1 MGIEGLEAY
10 ASEFSNIPTL
20 QSLSVLIPLRQNSL
34 GCSKMNNFWSDVENL
49 PLGGRSM
56 AQPKGAGELN
66 VVQMETDLLQR
77 WGKEATFQASISAR
91 RSNAPFIFLEGPP
104 TANGKP
110 GIHHVVA
117 RTYKDLVCRW
127 KTMEGFLVER
137 KGGWDTHGLPVE
149 IEVQKRLDLMSNEAI
164 EKFGMAA
171 FNQACRESVWTYEA
185 AWREMTERMAYWV
198 DLDEPYVTLDN
209 NYVESSWWAL
219 KQMFDKGL
227 LYRGHKVLPY
237 CPQTGTSYSSHEVA
251 LGYKEVEE
259 PSVYVKFKL
268 TDDPASILAWTTTPW
283 TLPGN
288 VGLAVGPEVTYVRCR
303 IKEEAGESWT
313 GAGGASVGEEVILAK
328 DLMKEVLR
336 HHVEVIEEFQGHTLV
351 GRSYEPLFPGAVP
364 RGDSS
369 TAWTVLAAD
378 WVTTTDGTGVVHTA
392 VMYGEDD
399 YNLGME
405 AGLPAHHTV
414 DMEGAFVE
422 GTHPDLDG
430 VYVKSCDET
439 IIGLLSAPG
448 GTNGKGPQSGLLYRE
463 KAYLHDYPH
472 CWRTDHPL
480 LYYAMDSWFV
490 RMTAVKEN
498 LLKFNDDVEWAPD
511 WVGEGRFGEW
521 LRNVKDWAIS
531 RERYWGTP
539 LPVWRTESGEMKC
552 IGSIQELQ
560 EEVAKAVAAGIEN
573 PECPDDVDLHRPIV
587 DGFTLV
593 NDNGEPM
600 HREPFVMDCWFDS
613 GCAPFAQ
620 WHYPFENKDV
630 FDASFP
636 VDYICEGVDQT
647 RGWFY
652 TLLAVSSTVFDDMAY
667 KRCLSLGLILDAEGK
682 KMSKSRG
689 NIVDPWDHF
698 NREGADATRWY
709 MVTAGAPWNPLK
721 FDPNGVR
728 ETYAK
733 MFLTLWNVYKFH
745 VDYAALDGFDPET
758 AELDVD
764 QRPELDRWILSRLS
778 TIGQSYHDNF
788 VNWQFHKAC
797 RDLEDFMVNDVSNW
811 YVRRSR
817 RRLWD
822 EADSNDKLACQLTL
836 HEILTTVCRFVAPVS
851 PFMVDDI
858 YRNLTGGSVHTA
870 DWPVGVPGTLE
881 GATADAWDEQA
892 ARATATLPPQDQGL
906 ETTMNVVR
914 ELAEAG
920 RRIRIDGG
928 RRQRL
933 PCAKGWIV
941 AGPELDAFH
950 DLLAEELNVESIQVE
965 NDLDR
970 FQRIELAPNFR
981 ALAPK
986 ARAQVNDVAAAIRT
1000 AEDPESML
1008 ADIKSGGCQVLGVLV
1023 EESDVDVKRVE
1034 REGFAAQTVEVEGLE
1049 GETLHISLVLDMNDT
1064 PALLSKGMARDI
1076 TRRVQAKRKDLDLD
1090 VEATIDLEIWME
1102 NAPEMYAGDEAWVA
1116 HETRAAA
1123 CVFHPSGA
1131 SPSEEAEQFEV
1142 DGTTVRFTVK

>member
-1 MGIEGLEAY
+1 M
-10 ASEFSNIPTL
+10 PR
-20 QSLSVLIPLRQNSL
+20 LSP
-34 GCSKMNNFWSDVENL
+34 
-49 PLGGRSM
+49 
-56 AQPKGAGELN
+56 AGELDA
-66 VVQMETDLLQR
+66 VALETALLEAWKSEDAFRTSIQR
-77 WGKEATFQASISAR
+77 RVHG
-91 RSNAPFIFLEGPP
+91 APFIFLEGPP

-127 KTMEGFLVER
+127 KTMEGFKVER

-149 IEVQKRLDLMSNEAI
+149 IEVQKRLDLLSNESI
-164 EKFGMAA
+164 EEFGMEK

-198 DLDEPYVTLDN
+198 DLDNPYVTLHND
-209 NYVESSWWAL
+209 YIESSWWAL

-251 LGYKEVEE
+251 LGYKEVKE

-268 TDDPASILAWTTTPW
+268 VGDSASILAWTTTPW

-288 VGLAVGPEVTYVRCR
+288 VGLAVGPEVTYVRCKVR
-303 IKEEAGESWT
+303 EAAGENWQ
-313 GAGGASVGEEVILAK
+313 GAGGADVGEELILAK
-328 DLMKEVLR
+328 DLMKDVLR
-336 HHVEVIEEFQGHTLV
+336 HHVDIMEEFPGSSLV
-351 GRSYEPLFPGAVP
+351 GKGYEPLFPEAIDA
-364 RGDSS
+364 GDSDS
-369 TAWTVLAAD
+369 AWTVLEAD

-399 YNLGME
+399 YNLGMA
-405 AGLPAHHTV
+405 AGLPAQHTV
-414 DMEGAFVE
+414 NMEGEFVA
-422 GTHPDLDG
+422 GTHPELDG
-430 VYVKSCDET
+430 RYVKSCDET
-439 IIGLLSAPG
+439 IIALLSSTK
-448 GTNGKGPQSGLLYRE
+448 GTSGTGPESGLLYRE
-463 KAYLHDYPH
+463 KDYLHDYPH

-490 RMTAVKEN
+490 RMTAVKEK
-498 LLKFNDDVEWAPD
+498 LLQFNDNVEWAPD

-539 LPVWRTESGEMKC
+539 LPVWRSTTGEMKC
-552 IGSIQELQ
+552 VGSIQELQ
-560 EEVAKAVAAGIEN
+560 DEVAKAVAAGIEN
-573 PECPDDVDLHRPIV
+573 PECPDDVDLHRPVV
-587 DGFTLV
+587 DGFTLIS
-593 NDNGEPM
+593 DTGEIM

-620 WHYPFENKDV
+620 WHHPFDGGERFN
-630 FDASFP
+630 ASFP

-652 TLLAVSSTVFDDMAY
+652 TLLAVSATVFDSMAY

-721 FDPNGVR
+721 FDSNGVR

-733 MFLTLWNVYKFH
+733 MFLTFWNVYKFH
-745 VDYAALDGFDPET
+745 VDYAALDGFDPEET
-758 AELDVD
+758 DSPIEH
-764 QRPELDRWILSRLS
+764 RPALDRWILSKLH
-778 TIGQSYHDNF
+778 TVAQDYHQEF
-788 VNWQFHKAC
+788 VNWNYHKAC
-797 RDLEDFMVNDVSNW
+797 RDLEEFVVNDVSNW

-822 EADSNDKLACQLTL
+822 EADSDDKLACQHTLHDVLTL
-836 HEILTTVCRFVAPVS
+836 VCRLVAPIA
-851 PFMVDDI
+851 PFMVDTVH
-858 YRNLTGGSVHTA
+858 RALTGESVHNA
-870 DWPVGVPGTLE
+870 DWPLGTPGSLE
-881 GATADAWDEQA
+881 GATADAWDEVA
-892 ARATATLPPQDQGL
+892 AAATATLPPQDVHL
-906 ETTMNVVR
+906 EGVMTLVR

-920 RRIRIDGG
+920 RRVRVEAG

-933 PCAKGWIV
+933 PCAQGWLV
-941 AGPELDAFH
+941 AGPDLTPYH
-950 DLLAEELNVESIQVE
+950 DLLCDELNVEAIRVE
-965 NDLDR
+965 DDLDR

-986 ARAQVNDVAAAIRT
+986 ARAEVNNVAKAIRESEHPNALLKDIENGG
-1000 AEDPESML
+1000 AE
-1008 ADIKSGGCQVLGVLV
+1008 VLGVLV
-1023 EESDVDVKRVE
+1023 ERSDVDVKRVE
-1034 REGFAAQTVEVEGLE
+1034 REGFAAQTVEVELD
-1049 GETLHISLVLDMNDT
+1049 GETVHVTLVLDMNDS
-1064 PALLSKGMARDI
+1064 PALQSKGMARDI
-1076 TRRVQAKRKDLDLD
+1076 TRRIQAKRKDLNLEM
-1090 VEATIDLEIWME
+1090 EATVSLEIWLKE
-1102 NAPEMYAGDEAWVA
+1102 APEIGEADRSWIA
-1116 HETRAAA
+1116 HETRATAIE
-1123 CVFHPSGA
+1123 FHLDADGP
-1131 SPSEEAEQFEV
+1131 EHAERFEV
-1142 DGTTVRFTVK
+1142 DGTRVAFTVE

>member
-1 MGIEGLEAY
+1 
-10 ASEFSNIPTL
+10 
-20 QSLSVLIPLRQNSL
+20 
-34 GCSKMNNFWSDVENL
+34 
-49 PLGGRSM
+49 M
-56 AQPKGAGELN
+56 AQPSSAGELN
-66 VVQMETDLLQR
+66 AVSLETGLLEQ
-77 WGKEATFQASISAR
+77 WASEKTFQASIDGR
-91 RSNAPFIFLEGPP
+91 RNNAPFIFLEGPP

-117 RTYKDLVCRW
+117 RAYKDLVCRW
-127 KTMEGFLVER
+127 KAMEGFLVER

-164 EKFGMAA
+164 EAYGMAE

-198 DLDEPYVTLDN
+198 DLDNPYVTLHND
-209 NYVESSWWAL
+209 YVESAWWAL

-268 TDDPASILAWTTTPW
+268 VDDNASILAWTTTPW

-288 VGLAVGPEVTYVRCR
+288 VGLAVGPDVTYARCR
-303 IKEEAGESWT
+303 IKEAAGEAWK
-313 GAGGASVGEEVILAK
+313 GAGGADVGEEVILAK

-336 HHVEVIEEFQGHTLV
+336 HHVDIVEEFPGSSLV
-351 GRSYEPLFPGAVP
+351 GRSYEPLFPQAVP
-364 RGDSS
+364 RGESK

-405 AGLPAHHTV
+405 TGLPAHHTV
-414 DMEGAFVE
+414 GMDGAFVE

-430 VYVKSCDET
+430 KYVKACDET
-439 IIGLLSAPG
+439 IISLLSSPG
-448 GTNGKGPQSGLLYRE
+448 GSNGSGPDSGLLYRE
-463 KAYLHDYPH
+463 KDYLHDYPH

-498 LLKFNDDVEWAPD
+498 LLRFNEKVEWAPD

-539 LPVWRTESGEMKC
+539 LPVWRSESGEMKC
-552 IGSIQELQ
+552 VGSIQELQ
-560 EEVAKAVAAGIEN
+560 DEVAKAVAAGIEN
-573 PECPDDVDLHRPIV
+573 PDCPSDVDLHRPVV
-587 DGFTLV
+587 DGFTLLS
-593 NDNGEPM
+593 DTGEPM
-600 HREPFVMDCWFDS
+600 KREPFVMDCWFDS

-620 WHYPFENKDV
+620 WHHPFDNESTFN
-630 FDASFP
+630 ASFP

-652 TLLAVSSTVFDDMAY
+652 TLLAVSATVFDDMAY

-709 MVTAGAPWNPLK
+709 MVTAGAPWNPMK

-733 MFLTLWNVYKFH
+733 MFLTTWNVYKFH
-745 VDYAALDGFDPET
+745 ADYASLDGFDPE
-758 AELDVD
+758 AQSIPV
-764 QRPELDRWILSRLS
+764 QNRSALDRWILSRLH
-778 TIGQSYHDNF
+778 TVANAYHDNF
-788 VNWQFHKAC
+788 CNWHFHKAC

-822 EADSNDKLACQLTL
+822 EGDSQDKLACQHTL
-836 HEILTTVCRFVAPVS
+836 HEVLETVCRLVAPVS
-851 PFMVDDI
+851 PFMVDHI
-858 YRNLTGGSVHTA
+858 HRNLTGHSVHTA
-870 DWPVGVPGTLE
+870 DWPLGVPGTLE
-881 GATADAWDEQA
+881 GATADAWDEEA
-892 ARATATLPPQDQGL
+892 AKATAVLPPQDL
-906 ETTMNVVR
+906 ELEKTMALVR

-920 RRIRIDGG
+920 RRIPIEGG

-933 PCAKGWIV
+933 PCAQGWIV
-941 AGPELDAFH
+941 SAPDLTAFH
-950 DLLAEELNVESIQVE
+950 DILAEELNVESILVE

-970 FQRIELAPNFR
+970 FQKIELAPNFR

-986 ARAQVNDVAAAIRT
+986 ARAEVNNVANAIRNS
-1000 AEDPESML
+1000 EDPEGLLS
-1008 ADIKSGGCQVLGVLV
+1008 AINQGTAEVLGVAIEPADV
-1023 EESDVDVKRVE
+1023 EVKRVE
-1034 REGFAAQTVEVEGLE
+1034 REGFAAQTVEAVGLDDN
-1049 GETLHISLVLDMNDT
+1049 LQVSLVLDMNDT

-1076 TRRVQAKRKDLDLD
+1076 VRRVQAKRKDLNLEI
-1090 VEATIDLEIWME
+1090 EATIDLEIWMT
-1102 NAPEMYAGDEAWVA
+1102 NAPAMRDEDEHWVA
-1116 HETRAAA
+1116 TETRAAGCA
-1123 CVFHPSGA
+1123 FHPTDAQPPEGA
-1131 SPSEEAEQFEV
+1131 DRFEV
-1142 DGTTVRFTVK
+1142 DGTVVHFKVK

>member
-1 MGIEGLEAY
+1 
-10 ASEFSNIPTL
+10 
-20 QSLSVLIPLRQNSL
+20 
-34 GCSKMNNFWSDVENL
+34 
-49 PLGGRSM
+49 M
-56 AQPKGAGELN
+56 AQPSSAGELN
-66 VVQMETDLLQR
+66 AVSLETGLLEQ
-77 WGKEATFQASISAR
+77 WASEKTFQASIDGR
-91 RSNAPFIFLEGPP
+91 RNNAPFIFLEGPP

-117 RTYKDLVCRW
+117 RAYKDLVCRW
-127 KTMEGFLVER
+127 KAMEGFLVER

-164 EKFGMAA
+164 EAYGMAE

-198 DLDEPYVTLDN
+198 DLDNPYVTLHND
-209 NYVESSWWAL
+209 YVESAWWAL

-268 TDDPASILAWTTTPW
+268 VDDNASILAWTTTPW

-288 VGLAVGPEVTYVRCR
+288 VGLAVGPDVTYARCR
-303 IKEEAGESWT
+303 IKEAAGEAWK
-313 GAGGASVGEEVILAK
+313 GAGGADVGEEVILAK

-336 HHVEVIEEFQGHTLV
+336 HHVDIVEEFPGSSLV
-351 GRSYEPLFPGAVP
+351 GRSYEPLFPQAVP
-364 RGDSS
+364 RGESK

-405 AGLPAHHTV
+405 TGLPAHHTV
-414 DMEGAFVE
+414 GMDGAFVE

-430 VYVKSCDET
+430 KYVKACDET
-439 IIGLLSAPG
+439 IISLLSSPG
-448 GTNGKGPQSGLLYRE
+448 GSNGSGPDSGLLYRE
-463 KAYLHDYPH
+463 KDYLHDYPH

-498 LLKFNDDVEWAPD
+498 LLRFNEKVEWAPD

-539 LPVWRTESGEMKC
+539 LPVWRSESGEMKC
-552 IGSIQELQ
+552 VGSIQELQ
-560 EEVAKAVAAGIEN
+560 DEVAKAVAAGIEN
-573 PECPDDVDLHRPIV
+573 PDCPSDVDLHRPVV
-587 DGFTLV
+587 DGFTLLS
-593 NDNGEPM
+593 DTGEPM
-600 HREPFVMDCWFDS
+600 KREPFVMDCWFDS

-620 WHYPFENKDV
+620 WHHPFDNESTFN
-630 FDASFP
+630 ASFP

-652 TLLAVSSTVFDDMAY
+652 TLLAVSATVFDDMAY

-709 MVTAGAPWNPLK
+709 MVTAGAPWNPMK

-733 MFLTLWNVYKFH
+733 MFLTTWNVYKFH
-745 VDYAALDGFDPET
+745 ADYASLDGFDPE
-758 AELDVD
+758 AQSIPV
-764 QRPELDRWILSRLS
+764 QNRSALDRWILSRLH
-778 TIGQSYHDNF
+778 TVANAYHDNF
-788 VNWQFHKAC
+788 CNWHFHKAC

-822 EADSNDKLACQLTL
+822 EGDSQDKLACQHTL
-836 HEILTTVCRFVAPVS
+836 HEVLETVCRLVAPVS
-851 PFMVDDI
+851 PFMVDHI
-858 YRNLTGGSVHTA
+858 HRNLTGHSVHTA
-870 DWPVGVPGTLE
+870 DWPLGVPGTLE
-881 GATADAWDEQA
+881 GATADAWDEEA
-892 ARATATLPPQDQGL
+892 AKATAVLPPQDL
-906 ETTMNVVR
+906 ELEKTMALVR

-920 RRIRIDGG
+920 RRIRIEGG

-933 PCAKGWIV
+933 PCAQGWIV
-941 AGPELDAFH
+941 SAPDLTAFH
-950 DLLAEELNVESIQVE
+950 DILAEELNVESILVE

-970 FQRIELAPNFR
+970 FQKIELAPNFR

-986 ARAQVNDVAAAIRT
+986 ARAEVNNVANAIRNS
-1000 AEDPESML
+1000 EDPEGL
-1008 ADIKSGGCQVLGVLV
+1008 LNAINLGTAEVLGIAIEPADV
-1023 EESDVDVKRVE
+1023 EVKRVE
-1034 REGFAAQTVEVEGLE
+1034 REGFAAQTVEAVGLDDN
-1049 GETLHISLVLDMNDT
+1049 LQVSLVLDMNDT

-1076 TRRVQAKRKDLDLD
+1076 VRRVQAKRKDLNLEI
-1090 VEATIDLEIWME
+1090 EATIDLEIWMT
-1102 NAPEMYAGDEAWVA
+1102 NAPAMRDEDEHWVA
-1116 HETRAAA
+1116 TETRAAGCA
-1123 CVFHPSGA
+1123 FHPTDAQPPEGA
-1131 SPSEEAEQFEV
+1131 DRFEV
-1142 DGTTVRFTVK
+1142 DGTVVHFTVK